1 MGVIRDNLQRNI
13 GYYLSFYNM
22 SQKDLADKLG
32 VSQSAVTNWIKGKN
46 SPDIELVAELCNIF
60 GVSITDLMGMNP
72 SSADANSEELSLLTK
87 YRQLDSFGRESVRLL
102 ADVEYRRCTSPSAV
116 PSAPAVPNNIRSF
129 GGCFPN
135 FGYASAGTGTMAQEE
150 PLDWSYEF
158 DPPKGATCTI
168 TIKGDSMEPRFS
180 DGETVWVDT
189 TKLVEP
195 GQIGVFVINGD
206 AYCKKFV
213 RDEKGPRLVSLNP
226 AYDPI
231 VLSEDDEVRLF
242 GRVIGK

>member
-1 MGVIRDNLQRNI
+1 MSNQSALRMHLASKLKEFRIAKGLTQKQASELLGTKQSTLASWEIAKSQPDADMLLQI
-13 GYYLSFYNM
+13 CTLY
-22 SQKDLADKLG
+22 KIEITDLLG
-32 VSQSAVTNWIKGKN
+32 VS
-46 SPDIELVAELCNIF
+46 
-60 GVSITDLMGMNP
+60 
-72 SSADANSEELSLLTK
+72 SS
-87 YRQLDSFGRESVRLL
+87 GSVRTPLNANEQLL
-102 ADVEYRRCTSPSAV
+102 LNLYRAV
-116 PSAPAVPNNIRSF
+116 PPAIQEHTLSGLRLWVEQSSAPAVPNNIRSF

-189 TKLVEP
+189 TKPVEP
-195 GQIGVFVINGD
+195 GQIGVFVINGE

>member
-1 MGVIRDNLQRNI
+1 MALTKIRTLMKVRGLTSETLGDMTGVPKSTIDKIASGHSDNPGFKIICKLAHGLNLTVDELVDLLDLEVPSVSVS
-13 GYYLSFYNM
+13 LSSTERILAEKYRALDEHG
-22 SQKDLADKLG
+22 KDL
-32 VSQSAVTNWIKGKN
+32 VSTILEKEFARCSAA
-46 SPDIELVAELCNIF
+46 LV
-60 GVSITDLMGMNP
+60 P
-72 SSADANSEELSLLTK
+72 
-87 YRQLDSFGRESVRLL
+87 
-102 ADVEYRRCTSPSAV
+102 
-116 PSAPAVPNNIRSF
+116 APAVPNNIRSF

-168 TIKGDSMEPRFS
+168 TIKGNSMEPRFS

-195 GQIGVFVINGD
+195 GQIGVFVINGE

-231 VLSEDDEVRLF
+231 VLSEDDDVRLF